1 MTRSSVPVEFD
12 APINALL
19 GEADALRLMAR
30 TDATQQALDTLRARI
45 VQLRQEIYSNLTP
58 WQRVLVARHPERPRT
73 RDHLSR
79 LFTDF
84 TELHGDRRFADD
96 PGVVAGFA
104 RFDGQPVMVVGHQP
118 PVVPTHSGDARPE
131 GYRKALRCMRL
142 AEKCG
147 HPVVTF
153 VDSAGTSPDVGS
165 EARGMAEAIAHNL
178 RELAMLAVPVIV
190 VVTGDASGGTA
201 LALAVG
207 DYLLML
213 EYAAYSVVPVETG
226 ATMVWADPTRTEDAA
241 DALKLTASDLVRLG
255 VIDEVV
261 PEPLGGAHADPV
273 EASRL
278 LAEPLRSA
286 LARQTA
292 KPAET
297 RVPERHAR
305 LRRIGLAGVQGA

>member
-1 MTRSSVPVEFD
+1 MTRSEAPVKFD
-12 APINALL
+12 APINVLL
-19 GEADALRLMAR
+19 GEAEVLRLMPR
-30 TDATQQALDTLRARI
+30 SEATQHELDNLRARI

-58 WQRVLVARHPERPRT
+58 WQRVLVARHPRRPRT

-104 RFDGQPVMVVGHQP
+104 HFDGDPVLVVGHQAPLP
-118 PVVPTHSGDARPE
+118 PHSGDARPE

-147 HPVVTF
+147 RPVVTF

-165 EARGMAEAIAHNL
+165 EARGMADAIAHNL
-178 RELAMLAVPVIV
+178 REMAMLAVPVVV
-190 VVTGDASGGTA
+190 VVTGEASGGTA

-213 EYAAYSVVPVETG
+213 EYAVYSVVPVESG
-226 ATMVWADPTRTEDAA
+226 AAMLWADRTRTGEAA

-261 PEPLGGAHADPV
+261 PEPLGGAHADPI
-273 EASRL
+273 AATRL
-278 LAEPLRSA
+278 LVQPLRSA

-292 KPAET
+292 MSAAA
-297 RVPERHAR
+297 RVTERHAR
-305 LRRIGLAGVQGA
+305 LRRIGLAGLEGA